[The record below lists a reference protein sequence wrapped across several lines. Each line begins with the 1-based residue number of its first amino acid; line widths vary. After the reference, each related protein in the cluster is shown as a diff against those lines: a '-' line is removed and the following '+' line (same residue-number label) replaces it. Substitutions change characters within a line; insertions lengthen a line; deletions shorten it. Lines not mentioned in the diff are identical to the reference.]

1 MILSDD
7 RQKHFAHL
15 LIDGLWGEE
24 FIDFDEDS
32 EETIV
37 REAKRLV
44 GEWVREQGDIDE
56 SVRNKI
62 QSLKRGVPEGSP
74 EYKILY
80 NKYYNEELGR
90 RGHK

>member
-1 MILSDD
+1 MISEE

-15 LIDGLWGEE
+15 LIDGLWGDE

-32 EETIV
+32 EEVII

-44 GEWVREQGDIDE
+44 AQWVNEQGDIDGD
-56 SVRNKI
+56 VRQKI
-62 QSLKRGVPEGSP
+62 ENLKRDVPEGSS
-74 EYKILY
+74 EWKILY
-80 NKYYNEELGR
+80 NKYYAEEMSR

>member
-1 MILSDD
+1 MILSED

-32 EETIV
+32 EEVIV
-37 REAKRLV
+37 REAKRIV
-44 GEWVREQGDIDE
+44 GLWVAEQGDIDAT
-56 SVRNKI
+56 VRQRI
-62 QSLKRGVPEGSP
+62 ESLKRGVPEGAP
-74 EYKILY
+74 EWKILY
-80 NKYYNEELGR
+80 NKYYNEEMTR

>member
-7 RQKHFAHL
+7 RQNHFAHL
-15 LIDGLWGEE
+15 LIDGLWGDE

-32 EETIV
+32 EEVII

-44 GEWVREQGDIDE
+44 RVWVAEQGDIDE
-56 SVRNKI
+56 EVRKKI
-62 QSLKRGVPEGSP
+62 NSLKRDVPEGSS
-74 EYKILY
+74 EWKVMY
-80 NKYYNEELGR
+80 NKYYNEEMSR

>member
-1 MILSDD
+1 MMISDD

-32 EETIV
+32 EEVII
-37 REAKRLV
+37 RETKRLIA
-44 GEWVREQGDIDE
+44 EWVKEQGDIDAT
-56 SVRNKI
+56 VRQKI
-62 QSLKRGVPEGSP
+62 NSLQRELPEGSS
-74 EYKILY
+74 EWKVMY
-80 NKYYNEELGR
+80 NKYFADEMAR